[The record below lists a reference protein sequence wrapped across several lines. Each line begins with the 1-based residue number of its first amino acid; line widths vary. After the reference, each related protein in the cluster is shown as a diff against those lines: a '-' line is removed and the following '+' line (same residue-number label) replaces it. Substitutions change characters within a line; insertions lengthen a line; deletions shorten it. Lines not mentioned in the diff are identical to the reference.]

1 MAVVVESDIKV
12 QEAQTARH
20 LAIALSCALGAN
32 ILLQYLALTV
42 LAISGRQQ
50 FLPEFEHLFN
60 AWLPV
65 ISGLTGSAVTYYLT
79 KRPTHSANQQK
90 ASGGEGPS
98 ELEAILPCGGPTQKS
113 HQLVMTGRNFQE
125 DLTKDLLET
134 LDDKFAVIGNPIHT
148 TR

>member
-1 MAVVVESDIKV
+1 MAVVVKSDIKL

-20 LAIALSCALGAN
+20 LAIALSCALGAS

-79 KRPTHSANQQK
+79 KRPTHSAK
-90 ASGGEGPS
+90 R
-98 ELEAILPCGGPTQKS
+98 
-113 HQLVMTGRNFQE
+113 QL
-125 DLTKDLLET
+125 
-134 LDDKFAVIGNPIHT
+134 AVVGKPIHA
-148 TR
+148 TRQ